1 VTVLDTAHS
10 KFELAAA
17 PGWTVARFKAEGERR
32 HGVPPISQRLIYLG
46 KMLDDGD
53 TLEECGVL
61 SGGGGGTGGPIVHL
75 FPKPNVV
82 VTRGGREP
90 DGSSSGGDGDGDGD
104 GDGNRGGGAHVPQI
118 YLDADE
124 VSSPVLVLSSR
135 EIFDATHRVKVLSF
149 VLFFISLMELLTL
162 FGIAMGGAEDEAS
175 AVAAGYGGGG
185 GGSGWSDGDEGG
197 GREIPPGDPTD
208 SVPPYAPGGEAA
220 EVRSWRAT
228 DWGDL
233 AVSALGLYVSTVGM
247 RAANE
252 STVRLAKRY
261 LVGLF
266 ASGIGWL
273 AYQYC
278 LNVLVLEDLEEAEET
293 EAEDADDAMSGVPGY
308 GGGSLE
314 EDYGDP
320 RSAALGTLLL
330 PTLVW
335 GVCWLRAWEFH
346 SLVAAAE
353 REAEER
359 ARFLAGGDDGNGVS
373 DGDGDGDRNNDFSDD
388 GDEEVGG
395 SVRRTEYAH
404 DLELRVQVEDRTL
417 T

>member
-1 VTVLDTAHS
+1 
-10 KFELAAA
+10 
-17 PGWTVARFKAEGERR
+17 
-32 HGVPPISQRLIYLG
+32 
-46 KMLDDGD
+46 M
-53 TLEECGVL
+53 
-61 SGGGGGTGGPIVHL
+61 
-75 FPKPNVV
+75 
-82 VTRGGREP
+82 
-90 DGSSSGGDGDGDGD
+90 
-104 GDGNRGGGAHVPQI
+104 
-118 YLDADE
+118 
-124 VSSPVLVLSSR
+124 
-135 EIFDATHRVKVLSF
+135 
-149 VLFFISLMELLTL
+149 
-162 FGIAMGGAEDEAS
+162 
-175 AVAAGYGGGG
+175 
-185 GGSGWSDGDEGG
+185 
-197 GREIPPGDPTD
+197 
-208 SVPPYAPGGEAA
+208 
-220 EVRSWRAT
+220 RSWRAT

-373 DGDGDGDRNNDFSDD
+373 DGDGDGDRNIDFSDD

>member
-1 VTVLDTAHS
+1 
-10 KFELAAA
+10 
-17 PGWTVARFKAEGERR
+17 
-32 HGVPPISQRLIYLG
+32 
-46 KMLDDGD
+46 M
-53 TLEECGVL
+53 
-61 SGGGGGTGGPIVHL
+61 
-75 FPKPNVV
+75 
-82 VTRGGREP
+82 
-90 DGSSSGGDGDGDGD
+90 
-104 GDGNRGGGAHVPQI
+104 
-118 YLDADE
+118 
-124 VSSPVLVLSSR
+124 
-135 EIFDATHRVKVLSF
+135 
-149 VLFFISLMELLTL
+149 
-162 FGIAMGGAEDEAS
+162 
-175 AVAAGYGGGG
+175 
-185 GGSGWSDGDEGG
+185 
-197 GREIPPGDPTD
+197 
-208 SVPPYAPGGEAA
+208 
-220 EVRSWRAT
+220 
-228 DWGDL
+228 
-233 AVSALGLYVSTVGM
+233 STVGM

-373 DGDGDGDRNNDFSDD
+373 DGDGDGDRNIDFSDD